1 MKFIKGYF
9 KGMNVIV
16 EDNTEIEMDVDEV
29 IEKIRAG
36 SEISDCY
43 LFLPSDKPNCGAPIE
58 PTVSREKYLE
68 NPAVYGVAI
77 YKSWRGNVTFE

>member
-9 KGMNVIV
+9 KGMKLIV
-16 EDNTEIEMDVDEV
+16 DDDTEIEMDVDEV
-29 IEKIRAG
+29 IEKIRAS

-43 LFLPSDKPNCGAPIE
+43 LFLPSDKPNVGRPIE
-58 PTVSREKYLE
+58 PSVSREEYLK

-77 YKSWRGNVTFE
+77 YKGWRGNVTFE